1 MSGQGEMQKTP
12 GKIGM
17 LCHVGSLTHKAE
29 WIVRENHGKEFS
41 DLPYLSRKWIENGQ
55 MAVTDWMGN
64 LTNAIDC
71 NCTKNPFF
79 RYELPFSGRNPFC
92 SRAGWTFLSLPFL
105 VRQDAKHS
113 PRRSD
118 TNAQDLCAGPLHF
131 LLVRSNFPVMGLFI
145 KEKKRPGGQPKLLGH
160 ATADTQNTD
169 VKKNK
174 ISFESEMLAN
184 WNSSA
189 LGGPGVAW
197 SKGKV
202 TPSLSDPEQKLL
214 YGQDNMETPAS

>member
-1 MSGQGEMQKTP
+1 
-12 GKIGM
+12 
-17 LCHVGSLTHKAE
+17 
-29 WIVRENHGKEFS
+29 
-41 DLPYLSRKWIENGQ
+41 
-55 MAVTDWMGN
+55 
-64 LTNAIDC
+64 
-71 NCTKNPFF
+71 
-79 RYELPFSGRNPFC
+79 
-92 SRAGWTFLSLPFL
+92 
-105 VRQDAKHS
+105 
-113 PRRSD
+113 
-118 TNAQDLCAGPLHF
+118 
-131 LLVRSNFPVMGLFI
+131 MGLFI